1 MRTTVTLDE
10 DVAAAIEAERATRG
24 ETFREALNRLVR
36 RGLRGTIA
44 TDATDAPPLPSFP
57 GVPRRDLV
65 DVSQVL
71 ADLDE
76 ERLADRAP

>member
-1 MRTTVTLDE
+1 MRTTVTLHE

-44 TDATDAPPLPSFP
+44 TDAPPLPSFP

-71 ADLDE
+71 ADLDDE